1 MKFLDKLPAFLLGTV
16 VAVAVMFM
24 TGIWEPPHLFG
35 LATESE
41 VGALKKRIAT
51 LDQEMRESEAK
62 IRAEFEKNLRAA
74 EARAAE
80 VAARK
85 AADAARAAADARA
98 KAEADS
104 ATRARL
110 AQQRD
115 ADLASRKKVAETAMK
130 AKEDTDKRA
139 AADKTSAERRQ
150 QAAVASDEF
159 DMLYQ
164 QALAMEG
171 EGNSIDA
178 LRIYRR
184 ATRAGS
190 GKAAKR
196 LGEIFDCG
204 IPGVPRDYAESLQW
218 YETARQLG
226 EQVEATGKR
235 VCAAG
240 PVVAVS
246 SLGEA
251 ENLYRQAVA
260 MESSNNARD
269 AVRIYRRA
277 ARGGSGKAAKR
288 LGDILNCGAPGVAR
302 DYAQSLVWYDTAFR
316 LGESVPTTAKGDSC

>member
-16 VAVAVMFM
+16 VAVAVMFV
-24 TGIWEPPHLFG
+24 TGIWEPPHIFG

-41 VGALKKRIAT
+41 VGALKERIAT
-51 LDQEMRESEAK
+51 LDQAMRESEAK
-62 IRAEFEKNLRAA
+62 IRAELEINLRAA

-80 VAARK
+80 AAARK

-104 ATRARL
+104 AMRARL

-115 ADLASRKKVAETAMK
+115 ADVAARKVAEAVMK
-130 AKEDTDKRA
+130 AREDADRRA
-139 AADKTSAERRQ
+139 AADKARAEQRQ
-150 QAAVASDEF
+150 QAAAADEF
-159 DMLYQ
+159 DRLYQ

-226 EQVEATGKR
+226 EQVETAGKR

-240 PVVAVS
+240 PVIAVS

-260 MESSNNARD
+260 MESGGNARD

-288 LGDILNCGAPGVAR
+288 LGDIMNCGAPGVAR
-302 DYAQSLVWYDTAFR
+302 DYAQSLLWYDTAFR